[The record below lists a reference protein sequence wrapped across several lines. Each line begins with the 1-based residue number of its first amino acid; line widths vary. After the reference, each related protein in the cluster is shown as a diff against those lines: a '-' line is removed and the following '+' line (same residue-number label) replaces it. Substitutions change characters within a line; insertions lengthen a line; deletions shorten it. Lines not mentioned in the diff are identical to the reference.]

1 MTTTVDTHAI
11 AERLHRLPAEKR
23 ARFRIQ
29 LAERGIDSWSLP
41 IVPFAGDGLDGDRA
55 DSGPLS
61 AGQTRLWVI
70 DRVESVGQP
79 AGSALYSLATRIEI
93 AGFLDIAALGRALNA
108 VVRRH
113 EVLRTVY
120 GDDDGSPVQRVL
132 PSWPD
137 PLTLEEAAAHPEELI
152 RTLCDRPFDLER
164 ELPLRAHL
172 VPAGDSLWQLLLVVH
187 HIAFDA
193 WSEAVLIRDLGRFY
207 DHHANGAPLAAPLAA
222 PPVTKPADHP
232 RLGHRDFARWQ
243 RDWLDGT
250 DCARQIAFWRDHLAD
265 APDGLSLPLDHP
277 RPARRTHEGAEVEA
291 GLPPTLIA
299 GLNALAARHGATLYA
314 VARAAFVLLLGRYG
328 DTDDLVLGTTVANRQ
343 KAELADQIGF
353 FANTLP
359 IRHRFDWADSFSAFL
374 DTATA
379 AQVEAFDNQ
388 DLPFDRLLDALEVR
402 RGGPL
407 SPLFQVLF
415 VHQNVPRETLRLSE
429 LELRPLPLAKRR
441 ARFDLTLR
449 LHSADRNARVAL
461 EYSSEL
467 FDAAT
472 ARRLLDDYL
481 FLLEQVAAEDGRPLS
496 AYRLRHDGPTL
507 RGAVPT
513 PAAGADALTAFSVQD
528 GARTALRTTGASL
541 TYAELSARADRL
553 AAVLRRQPG
562 GTAAGRVGILL
573 PRGIDQPTAMIAA
586 WKAGACW
593 VPLDGALPADR
604 LRWIAGDAA
613 LTAILGQGNAPDW
626 LPEEVAWI
634 DVAAAVSAPI
644 GRDEPPPA
652 PPSPDAPAYVIYTSG
667 STGRPKGVE
676 VPHRALVAYAT
687 GAAASFGWAP
697 DATLVALSSVAADLG
712 FTSLWGALLTGR
724 TLRLLDDAEC
734 GDPEALAQALD
745 RVPADV
751 LKIVPSHLAA
761 LLALPDARR
770 LLPRRALVL
779 GGEAAPAGLLDRL
792 AALAPEMELW
802 NHYGPTETTVGVAI
816 HRLVPGQGMG
826 QEGRQETHLTRPLPG
841 CTLHVLDR
849 WLRPVPVGASGDLW
863 IGGPQLALGYVGAPA
878 LTAERFVVAAD
889 GQRLYRSGDRVRL
902 LPAGATGETG
912 GIAFLGRADGQVKI
926 NGFRVEPGEIESQAR
941 ALDGIVQAVA
951 LAIAGPAGNRIAL
964 AVAGWRAGPEALRRR
979 LAESLPPYML
989 PRDILTL
996 DSLPLLP
1003 NGKIDRRSLTARMT
1017 EAADRD
1023 TGAAAPASP
1032 TAALADR
1039 IGKLFATVLARAVG
1053 TDDNFFGAGGDSI
1066 LGLRLAAL
1074 ARTEGLAITPRMLFE
1089 HQTPAA
1095 LASALGGDAEPAHP
1109 VEPPAAAA
1117 VLALF
1122 RETLRQPD
1130 LTADTDFFGAGGDSI
1145 LCLQLA
1151 AKARRS
1157 GLAITPKLIFA
1168 HPTAAAL
1175 AAALPGTAGASATES
1190 ASDDGP
1196 IPLRPIQRW
1205 FLAQEQPRPGH
1216 WNQSILLELW
1226 EPPAPESLRAALDW
1240 LVRRHPALCCA
1251 FTRDETGVWT
1261 QRRRDPRPLP
1271 LRQAGPVRDAA
1282 ALAALLPGLQPDFD
1296 LAEPPLL
1303 DAVLIEGRPDGGT
1316 GEPPAH
1322 LLLSAH
1328 HLVVDGVSWRVL
1340 AEDLWTAY
1348 RAHRDDGRLPDAD
1361 GTTHRAALAAFRASA
1376 AAAEDLLDRAR
1387 AFWSGQSGA
1396 MVAAAAAFLSR
1407 AGTGATPSLLN
1418 RYSAERHDRLD
1429 AAATDRLGPNPR
1441 DALLAALCDTLA
1453 EWTGQPDLA
1462 IELEAHGR
1470 DGLEG
1475 DAATAVGWFTSRYPL
1490 LVRWKAGLSADAGR
1504 AAIAAQI
1511 AAVPDGGRGFGLLRD
1526 RDGGL
1531 SGLPIPPVV
1540 FNHHGRLAGGTDA
1553 PLRRSPLPV
1562 PNQRHPDNRRIHL
1575 LELDTVIEE
1584 GGLRL
1589 RWVWPRAATALAEL
1603 PERFLAHLNA
1613 HLNAHLGSPPDARPD
1628 QPDSGGAADRM
1639 PLSPVQAGMLFHAL
1653 TDGGRGRYLN
1663 QVVVRLDG
1671 PLDADAFRAGW
1682 QATVDHH
1689 PALRAAFDWPRDGEP
1704 HQDIAAR
1711 AEVPWRLLDWSG
1723 RADAGNAV
1731 RREADRDLAAGMDLT
1746 RPPLMRLTLL
1756 RLSTDSHALIW
1767 TRHHLIA
1774 DGWCTARL
1782 IGEVAERYRSALA
1795 GHPTAIDSPPP
1806 YRRFIDWLGRRDAEA
1821 GRSYWAAQLGDLTDA
1836 ALLPRATVAGDGSH
1850 HREMSL
1856 DAGRFARLR
1865 RRAAAA
1871 NVTVNTLCQVAAAL
1885 ALARHTGR
1893 DDVVLGIVGA
1903 GRPADLPDA
1912 DRMIGLF
1919 ITTTPLR
1926 VRIDRNE
1933 PLDALLRRVQRRMS
1947 ENREHEHTPLS
1958 DIQAAAP
1965 LRDALFDTLLVFE
1978 NYPLP
1983 PGTGDGPLKVTLE
1996 RTIERTNYPL
2006 TLVLIPRDTLTLRLT
2021 ADRAVLAD
2029 AIADSVGDM
2038 LMLLLDRMA
2047 ADDGAAT
2054 DGAGLDG
2061 LLSLLPAD
2069 DLSRQRGWNATA
2081 VEYGG
2086 FVPLG
2091 RLLSEQAAR
2100 SPDAVALQWEEAG
2113 HGANPGDRLT
2123 ARLTYADLDRRANRL
2138 AHWLIAAGCRPD
2150 DRVAL
2155 CLERSP
2161 ELVVAI
2167 LAALKA
2173 GCAWLPLDPE
2183 HPPQRLAAMVA
2194 DGGARLILAHQRTRD
2209 RLPPDLPPDGCGVPV
2224 HPLDPAVSLAAG
2236 FPDRLPDRPVDP
2248 AQLAYALFTSG
2259 STGRPKAVGVPQAG
2273 LLNRLR
2279 WMQDR
2284 YRLSPADT
2292 VLQKTPYGFDVSVW
2306 EFLWPLLTG
2315 ARLVLAGPG
2324 EHRDARRLSELI
2336 EGHGVTTLHFVP
2348 AMLQVFLDALPDG
2361 RCPTLARVLCSGE
2374 ALPAALRDRC
2384 TAALPQAELH
2394 NLYGPTEAS
2403 IDVTAWDCRSE
2414 TGPSVPIGH
2423 PIANIRA
2430 WVLDD
2435 ALNPVPA
2442 GVAGELYL
2450 TGVGLAR
2457 GYLGRPDLTA
2467 AAFLPNPLYDPAG
2480 DGPDQQRLY
2489 RTGDLAR
2496 HRPDGAIDYL
2506 GRADFQVKIRGQRV
2520 ELGEIE
2526 AALAA
2531 LPQVAEAV
2539 VAACGDKRADGQA
2552 GGALWLTAWL
2562 TARPG
2567 QSLPDPDAL
2576 RAALADRLPDHMVP
2590 AVFVPL
2596 DRMPINQNGKIDRKA
2611 LPQPEPPQCGGE
2623 APDGPVET
2631 ALAALWSDLL
2641 GHPVVSRDAHFF
2653 LAGGHSLLVPRLVG
2667 RVQERL
2673 GRVIDLVA
2681 VMEHPVL
2688 RDLAAH
2694 IAAQPATQPATRPEA
2709 VPPAA
2714 SRNDNAP
2721 AGASYERFE
2730 L

>member
-1 MTTTVDTHAI
+1 MTTTVDSHAI

-41 IVPFAGDGLDGDRA
+41 IVPFAGDGLDGGGE
-55 DSGPLS
+55 SGPLS
-61 AGQTRLWVI
+61 AGQARLWVI
-70 DRVESVGQP
+70 DRVESVGQQT
-79 AGSALYSLATRIEI
+79 GTALYSLATRIGI
-93 AGFLDIAALGRALNA
+93 AGPLDVPALGRALNA

-113 EVLRTVY
+113 EILRTVY
-120 GDDDGSPVQRVL
+120 RDGDGDGGPVQHVL
-132 PSWPD
+132 SSWPD
-137 PLTLEEAAAHPEELI
+137 PLRIEEPSTDLDESM
-152 RTLCDRPFDLER
+152 RTLGDRPFDLER

-172 VPAGDSLWQLLLVVH
+172 VPEGDGLWQLLLVVH

-207 DHHANGAPLAAPLAA
+207 EHHANGAPL
-222 PPVTKPADHP
+222 PVEPAGP
-232 RLGHRDFARWQ
+232 ARPSHRDFARWQ

-250 DCARQIAFWRDHLAD
+250 DSARQTAFWRDHLD
-265 APDGLSLPLDHP
+265 GAPDELSLPLDHP

-291 GLPPTLIA
+291 GLPPALIV
-299 GLNALAARHGATLYA
+299 GLNAQAARHGATLYA

-359 IRHRFDWADSFSAFL
+359 IRHRFDWDDSFSAFL

-379 AQVEAFDNQ
+379 VQVEAFDNQ
-388 DLPFDRLLDALEVR
+388 DLPFDRLLDALGVR

-429 LELRPLPLAKRR
+429 LELHPLPLPKQR

-449 LHSADRNARVAL
+449 LHSADRDPRVAL

-467 FDAAT
+467 FEEAT

-481 FLLEQVAAEDGRPLS
+481 FLLEQVTADDGKPLS
-496 AYRLRHDGPTL
+496 AYRLRHEGQVL
-507 RGAVPT
+507 RG
-513 PAAGADALTAFSVQD
+513 PAPITAAAADALSAFAVQD
-528 GARTALRTTGASL
+528 GARTALRTTTSSL

-553 AAVLRRQPG
+553 AAALRPRLGTGQG
-562 GTAAGRVGILL
+562 GIRRVGILL
-573 PRGIDQPTAMIAA
+573 PRGIDQPAAMIAA

-593 VPLDGALPADR
+593 VPLDGALPTDR
-604 LRWIAGDAA
+604 QRWITGDAA
-613 LTAILGQGNAPDW
+613 LTAILGHGTAPVW
-626 LPEEVAWI
+626 LASDVAWI
-634 DVAAAVSAPI
+634 DVAEAVSTAVTI
-644 GRDEPPPA
+644 TEEPTAPPA
-652 PPSPDAPAYVIYTSG
+652 PDAPAYVIYTSG

-676 VPHRALVAYAT
+676 VPHRALVAYAA

-697 DATLVALSSVAADLG
+697 DATLAALSSVAADLG

-724 TLRLLDDAEC
+724 TLRVLDDAEC
-734 GDPEALAQALD
+734 ADPEALARALD
-745 RVPADV
+745 RMPADM

-761 LLALPDARR
+761 LLALPEPQR

-779 GGEAAPAGLLDRL
+779 GGEAAPAGLLARL
-792 AALAPEMELW
+792 AALAPRLELW
-802 NHYGPTETTVGVAI
+802 NHYGPTETTVGVVI
-816 HRLVPGQGMG
+816 HRLAP
-826 QEGRQETHLTRPLPG
+826 EQETHLTRPLPG
-841 CTLHVLDR
+841 CVLHVLDR
-849 WLRPVPVGASGDLW
+849 WMRPVPVGASGELW

-878 LTAERFVVAAD
+878 LTADRFVTAAD
-889 GQRLYRSGDRVRL
+889 GERLYRTGDRVRL
-902 LPAGATGETG
+902 LPPGTAGGAG

-926 NGFRVEPGEIESQAR
+926 NGFRVELGEIESHAR
-941 ALDGIVQAVA
+941 ALHGIAQAVVFA
-951 LAIAGPAGNRIAL
+951 VSGPAGSRIAL
-964 AVAGWRAGPEALRRR
+964 AVAGWRGGAEDLRGR
-979 LAESLPPYML
+979 LAERLPAYMM
-989 PRDILTL
+989 PRDILLL
-996 DSLPLLP
+996 DALPLLP
-1003 NGKIDRRSLTARMT
+1003 NGKIDRRRLTDLTA
-1017 EAADRD
+1017 EAAARD
-1023 TGAAAPASP
+1023 VSDTPKSSAAPAL
-1032 TAALADR
+1032 TDR
-1039 IGKLFATVLARAVG
+1039 IAGLFATVLNRPAGA
-1053 TDDNFFGAGGDSI
+1053 DDNFFGAGGDSI

-1074 ARTEGLAITPRMLFE
+1074 ARADGLPITPRMLFE

-1095 LASALGGDAEPAHP
+1095 LAAALGGAPDGDAEAVRP
-1109 VEPPAAAA
+1109 VEEPATDPAAAA
-1117 VLALF
+1117 ILALF
-1122 RETLRQPD
+1122 RETLRKPD
-1130 LTADTDFFGAGGDSI
+1130 LTADTDFFAAGGDSI

-1175 AAALPGTAGASATES
+1175 ATALPDAAGPSGTGGAA
-1190 ASDDGP
+1190 DGA

-1226 EPPAPESLRAALDW
+1226 EPPAPESLQAALDW

-1251 FTRDETGVWT
+1251 FTRDEAGVWT
-1261 QRRRDPRPLP
+1261 QSRRDPRSVP
-1271 LRQAGPVRDAA
+1271 LRQVGPAADGA
-1282 ALAALLPGLQPDFD
+1282 ALAELLPALQPDFD

-1303 DAVLIEGRPDGGT
+1303 RAALIAGGPEGGAGGDAGW
-1316 GEPPAH
+1316 PPAH

-1348 RAHRDDGRLPDAD
+1348 RAHRDDGRLPYIGEDAK
-1361 GTTHRAALAAFRASA
+1361 RAALAAFQGSA
-1376 AAAEDLLDRAR
+1376 AADDALLDRAR
-1387 AFWSGQSGA
+1387 SFWSGQ
-1396 MVAAAAAFLSR
+1396 AAALTAAAGAFLSR
-1407 AGTGATPSLLN
+1407 AGAAPSLLH

-1429 AAATDRLGPNPR
+1429 ATITGRLGPNLR

-1453 EWTGQPDLA
+1453 EWTGHPDLA

-1490 LVRWKAGLSADAGR
+1490 LLRWEAGQPAEIGR
-1504 AAIAAQI
+1504 AAVASRIAT
-1511 AAVPDGGRGFGLLRD
+1511 VPDGGRGFGLLRA
-1526 RDGGL
+1526 RDGEL
-1531 SGLPIPPVV
+1531 SGMPVPPVV

-1575 LELDTVIEE
+1575 LELDTVIED
-1584 GGLRL
+1584 GSLRL
-1589 RWVWPRAATALAEL
+1589 RWVWPRAATALAEV
-1603 PERFLAHLNA
+1603 PERFLARLNA
-1613 HLNAHLGSPPDARPD
+1613 HLDRPGGSDAPE
-1628 QPDSGGAADRM
+1628 RM

-1671 PLDADAFRAGW
+1671 PLDSDAFRAGW
-1682 QATVDHH
+1682 QATLDHH
-1689 PALRAAFDWPRDGEP
+1689 PALRAAFDWPHDAEP
-1704 HQDIAAR
+1704 YQEIAPR

-1723 RADAGNAV
+1723 RADAGEAV
-1731 RREADRDLAAGMDLT
+1731 RQEADRDLSAGMDLA
-1746 RPPLMRLTLL
+1746 RAPLMRLTLL
-1756 RLSTDSHALIW
+1756 RLAPDRHALIW

-1795 GHPTAIDSPPP
+1795 GTQPAVDSPPP
-1806 YRRFIDWLGRRDAEA
+1806 YRRFIDWLGQRDAEA
-1821 GRSYWAAQLGDLTDA
+1821 GKAYWAGQLGDLTEA
-1836 ALLPRATVAGDGSH
+1836 ALLPRAAAAGDGTH
-1850 HREMSL
+1850 HRESSL
-1856 DAGRFARLR
+1856 DAGRFAGLK

-1893 DDVVLGIVGA
+1893 DDIVLGIVGA
-1903 GRPADLPDA
+1903 GRPVDLPDA

-1926 VRIDRNE
+1926 IGIDRNE
-1933 PLDALLRRVQRRMS
+1933 PLDALLRRVQQRMS

-1983 PGTGDGPLKVTLE
+1983 PGSGDGPLTATLD
-1996 RTIERTNYPL
+1996 RTIEKTNYPL

-2021 ADRAVLAD
+2021 ADRAILDD
-2029 AIADSVGDM
+2029 AIADSVGET

-2047 ADDGAAT
+2047 ADDGT
-2054 DGAGLDG
+2054 TLDG
-2061 LLSLLPAD
+2061 LLSLLPTA
-2069 DLSRQRGWNATA
+2069 DLSRQRAWNATA

-2100 SPDAVALQWEEAG
+2100 SPNAVALQWEEAG
-2113 HGANPGDRLT
+2113 HT
-2123 ARLTYADLDRRANRL
+2123 VSLTYADLDRRANRL
-2138 AHWLIAAGCRPD
+2138 AHWLITAGCRPD

-2183 HPPQRLAAMVA
+2183 HPPQRLAAMVE

-2209 RLPPDLPPDGCGVPV
+2209 RLPDGCDAPV
-2224 HPLDPAVSLAAG
+2224 HLLDAAVSLATG
-2236 FPDRLPDRPVDP
+2236 CPDGLPDRPVAP

-2284 YRLSPADT
+2284 YRLSPADA

-2306 EFLWPLLTG
+2306 EFLWPLLTS

-2324 EHRDARRLSELI
+2324 EHRDARRLAELI

-2348 AMLQVFLDALPDG
+2348 AMLQVFLDALPEG
-2361 RCPTLARVLCSGE
+2361 RCSNLARVLCSGE

-2384 TAALPQAELH
+2384 TAALPRAELH

-2403 IDVTAWDCRSE
+2403 IDVTAWDCRGE
-2414 TGPSVPIGH
+2414 AGPGVPIGR
-2423 PIANIRA
+2423 PIANIRT

-2450 TGVGLAR
+2450 AGIGLAR

-2467 AAFLPNPLYDPAG
+2467 AAFLPNPLYDPAT

-2506 GRADFQVKIRGQRV
+2506 GRADFQVKIRGQRI

-2531 LPQVAEAV
+2531 LPEVAEAV
-2539 VAACGDKRADGQA
+2539 VAACGDKQAQGTA
-2552 GGALWLTAWL
+2552 GGSMWLTAWL
-2562 TARPG
+2562 TARAG
-2567 QSLPDPDAL
+2567 HVLPEPDAL

-2590 AVFVPL
+2590 AVFVSL

-2611 LPQPEPPQCGGE
+2611 LPQPEPPQSGGE
-2623 APDGPVET
+2623 PPEGPIET
-2631 ALAALWSDLL
+2631 ALAALWSELL
-2641 GHPVVSRDAHFF
+2641 GHPIASRDAHFF

-2673 GRVIDLVA
+2673 GRTIDLVA

-2694 IAAQPATQPATRPEA
+2694 IAIQSTAQPEA

-2714 SRNDNAP
+2714 PQNDSAP

>member
-1 MTTTVDTHAI
+1 MTTTVDSYAI

-23 ARFRIQ
+23 ARFRVQ
-29 LAERGIDSWSLP
+29 LAERGIDSWTLP
-41 IVPFAGDGLDGDRA
+41 VVPFAGDGLDGDEG

-61 AGQTRLWVI
+61 AGQARLWVI

-79 AGSALYSLATRIEI
+79 AGTALYSLATRIEI
-93 AGFLDIAALGRALNA
+93 SGSLDIPALRRALNA
-108 VVRRH
+108 VVERH
-113 EVLRTVY
+113 EALRTVY
-120 GDDDGSPVQRVL
+120 RDDDGGPVQRVL
-132 PSWPD
+132 SAWPD
-137 PLTLEEAAAHPEELI
+137 PLRMEDPSADPDTLI
-152 RTLCDRPFDLER
+152 RSLGDRPFDLEND
-164 ELPLRAHL
+164 LPLRAHL
-172 VPAGDSLWQLLLVVH
+172 MPGGDGGWQLLLVVH

-207 DHHANGAPLAAPLAA
+207 DHHANGAPLPAEPAG
-222 PPVTKPADHP
+222 PPRPN
-232 RLGHRDFARWQ
+232 HRDFARWQ
-243 RDWLDGT
+243 RDWLEGT
-250 DCARQIAFWRDHLAD
+250 DCARQTAFWRDHLD
-265 APDGLSLPLDHP
+265 GAPEELSLPLDRP
-277 RPARRTHEGAEVEA
+277 RPARRTHEGAEIEGA
-291 GLPPTLIA
+291 LPRTLIA
-299 GLNALAARHGATLYA
+299 ALNAQASRHGATLYA

-359 IRHRFDWADSFSAFL
+359 IRHRFDWDDSFSTFL

-379 AQVEAFDNQ
+379 VQVEAFDNQ
-388 DLPFDRLLDALEVR
+388 DLPFDRLLDALEIR

-415 VHQNVPRETLRLSE
+415 VHQNVPRETLRLSD
-429 LELRPLPLAKRR
+429 LELRPLPLVKQR

-449 LHSADRNARVAL
+449 LHSADRDPRVAL

-467 FDAAT
+467 FDEAT

-481 FLLEQVAAEDGRPLS
+481 FLLEQVAAEDGKPLS
-496 AYRLRHDGPTL
+496 DYRLRHEGAVL
-507 RGAVPT
+507 RGPDPVAT
-513 PAAGADALTAFSVQD
+513 AAADALTAFAVQD

-541 TYAELSARADRL
+541 TYADLSARADRL
-553 AAVLRRQPG
+553 AAALRPRLGGIG
-562 GTAAGRVGILL
+562 GTGVPRIGILL

-604 LRWIAGDAA
+604 LRWIAEDAA
-613 LTAILGQGNAPDW
+613 LAAVVGGGDAPDW
-626 LPEEVAWI
+626 LPAGVDWI
-634 DVAAAVSAPI
+634 DVATALSNPI
-644 GRDEPPPA
+644 GGDRSTAPPA
-652 PPSPDAPAYVIYTSG
+652 PDTPAPNAPAYVIYTSG

-676 VPHRALVAYAT
+676 IPHRALVAYAA
-687 GAAASFGWAP
+687 GVAASFGWAP
-697 DATLVALSSVAADLG
+697 DATLAALSSVAADLG

-724 TLRLLDDAEC
+724 TVRVLDDAEC
-734 GDPEALAQALD
+734 GDPEALARALD

-761 LLALPDARR
+761 LLALPEPQR

-779 GGEAAPAGLLDRL
+779 GGEAAPAGLLARL
-792 AALAPEMELW
+792 AALAPRMELW
-802 NHYGPTETTVGVAI
+802 NHYGPTETTVGVVV
-816 HRLVPGQGMG
+816 HRLAPGH
-826 QEGRQETHLTRPLPG
+826 ETRLTRPLPG

-849 WLRPVPVGASGDLW
+849 WMRPMPVGAAGELW
-863 IGGPQLALGYVGAPA
+863 IGGPQLALGYVGATA
-878 LTAERFVVAAD
+878 LTAERFVATAS
-889 GQRLYRSGDRVRL
+889 GERLYRTGDRVRP
-902 LPAGATGETG
+902 LPPDEIGGTG
-912 GIAFLGRADGQVKI
+912 GVTFLGRSDGQVKI
-926 NGFRVEPGEIESQAR
+926 NGFRVELGEIESHAR
-941 ALDGIVQAVA
+941 ALDGVLQAVA
-951 LAIAGPAGNRIAL
+951 LAIAAPSGGRIVL
-964 AVAGWRAGPEALRRR
+964 AVTGWRAGAEALRRR
-979 LAESLPPYML
+979 LAERLPAYMM
-989 PRDILTL
+989 PRDILLL
-996 DSLPLLP
+996 DALPLLP
-1003 NGKIDRRSLTARMT
+1003 NGKIDRRRLIDLAAEADARNAGTAPSSSS
-1017 EAADRD
+1017 
-1023 TGAAAPASP
+1023 APAS
-1032 TAALADR
+1032 TDR
-1039 IGKLFATVLARAVG
+1039 IRALFATVLARPVG
-1053 TDDNFFGAGGDSI
+1053 ADDNFFGAGGDSI

-1074 ARTEGLAITPRMLFE
+1074 ARADGLAITPLMLFE

-1095 LASALGGDAEPAHP
+1095 LAAALEGDAEPAP
-1109 VEPPAAAA
+1109 PTEDPAAAA

-1122 RETLRQPD
+1122 RETLRRPE
-1130 LTADTDFFGAGGDSI
+1130 LTADTDFFAAGGDSI

-1157 GLAITPKLIFA
+1157 GLEITPKLIFA

-1175 AAALPGTAGASATES
+1175 AAALRDAAGPSGTEIAD
-1190 ASDDGP
+1190 DDGK
-1196 IPLRPIQRW
+1196 IPLRPIQHW

-1216 WNQSILLELW
+1216 WNQSVLLELW
-1226 EPPAPESLRAALDW
+1226 EPPAPESLQTALDW

-1251 FTRDETGVWT
+1251 FTRDEAGNWS
-1261 QRRRDPRPLP
+1261 QLLQAPQPLP
-1271 LRQAGPVRDAA
+1271 LQHAGPAADAA
-1282 ALAALLPGLQPDFD
+1282 ALANLLPALQPDFD
-1296 LAEPPLL
+1296 LAAPPLL
-1303 DAVLIEGRPDGGT
+1303 RAVLIEGDAEGSAAGPS
-1316 GEPPAH
+1316 AH

-1348 RAHRDDGRLPDAD
+1348 RAHRDDGRLPEPGE
-1361 GTTHRAALAAFRASA
+1361 GTARAALAAFRNGAVADDALLQRARTFWNGQSDALA
-1376 AAAEDLLDRAR
+1376 AAT
-1387 AFWSGQSGA
+1387 G
-1396 MVAAAAAFLSR
+1396 AFLSK
-1407 AGTGATPSLLN
+1407 AGAAPSLLH

-1429 AAATDRLGPNPR
+1429 ATATDRLSPNPR

-1453 EWTGQPDLA
+1453 EWSGQPDLA

-1490 LVRWKAGLSADAGR
+1490 HLRWEAGQPVETGR
-1504 AAIAAQI
+1504 AAIAARI
-1511 AAVPDGGRGFGLLRD
+1511 AAVPDGGRGFGLLRA
-1526 RDGGL
+1526 RDGEF
-1531 SGLPIPPVV
+1531 SGMPVPPVV
-1540 FNHHGRLAGGTDA
+1540 FNHHGRLAGGTDS

-1562 PNQRHPDNRRIHL
+1562 PNQRHPDNRRIHI
-1575 LELDTVIEE
+1575 LELDTAIED
-1584 GGLRL
+1584 GSLRM
-1589 RWVWPRAATALAEL
+1589 RWVWPRAATALAEV
-1603 PERFLAHLNA
+1603 PERFLARLNA
-1613 HLNAHLGSPPDARPD
+1613 HLDRVAGGDAP
-1628 QPDSGGAADRM
+1628 DRM

-1689 PALRAAFDWPRDGEP
+1689 PALRAAFDWPRNADPYQE
-1704 HQDIAAR
+1704 IAAR

-1723 RADAGNAV
+1723 RTEGAEEL
-1731 RREADRDLAAGMDLT
+1731 RLEADRDLSAGMDLT
-1746 RPPLMRLTLL
+1746 RAPLMRLTLL
-1756 RLSTDSHALIW
+1756 RFSPDRHALIW

-1782 IGEVAERYRSALA
+1782 IGEVAERYRSRLA
-1795 GHPTAIDSPPP
+1795 GTHPALDSPPS
-1806 YRRFIDWLGRRDAEA
+1806 YRLFIDWLGRRDAEA
-1821 GRSYWAAQLGDLTDA
+1821 GRAYWAGQLGGLTEA
-1836 ALLPRATVAGDGSH
+1836 ALLPRAAMAGTGTR
-1850 HREMSL
+1850 HRESSL
-1856 DAGRFARLR
+1856 DADRFARLK

-1903 GRPADLPDA
+1903 GRPAELPDA

-1926 VRIDRNE
+1926 IRIDRNE
-1933 PLDALLRRVQRRMS
+1933 PFDALLRRVQRRMS

-1958 DIQAAAP
+1958 DILAAAP

-1983 PGTGDGPLKVTLE
+1983 PGTGDGPLKATLE
-1996 RTIERTNYPL
+1996 RTVEKTNYPL

-2021 ADRAVLAD
+2021 ADRAVLDD
-2029 AIADSVGDM
+2029 AIADSVGDT

-2047 ADDGAAT
+2047 ADGETADGGAAG
-2054 DGAGLDG
+2054 GATLDG
-2061 LLSLLPAD
+2061 LLSLLPAG

-2091 RLLSEQAAR
+2091 RLLSDQAAR
-2100 SPDAVALQWEEAG
+2100 SPGAVALQWEEDG
-2113 HGANPGDRLT
+2113 LT
-2123 ARLTYADLDRRANRL
+2123 ASLTYADLERRANRL

-2167 LAALKA
+2167 LATLKA

-2183 HPPQRLAAMVA
+2183 HPPQRLAAMVE
-2194 DGGARLILAHQRTRD
+2194 DGGARLILAHPRTRD
-2209 RLPPDLPPDGCGVPV
+2209 RLPADPLPTAPI
-2224 HPLDPAVSLAAG
+2224 HLLDAAVSLSAG
-2236 FPDRLPDRPVDP
+2236 FPDTLPDRPVAP

-2284 YRLSPADT
+2284 YRLSPADA

-2306 EFLWPLLTG
+2306 EFLWPLLAG

-2324 EHRDARRLSELI
+2324 EHRDARRLADLI
-2336 EGHGVTTLHFVP
+2336 ERHGITTLHFVP
-2348 AMLQVFLDALPDG
+2348 AMLQVFLDALPAGPMPEG
-2361 RCPTLARVLCSGE
+2361 RCPSVARVLCSGE
-2374 ALPAALRDRC
+2374 ALPASLRDRC
-2384 TAALPQAELH
+2384 TAALPRAELH

-2414 TGPSVPIGH
+2414 AGPSVPIGR
-2423 PIANIRA
+2423 PIANIRS

-2435 ALNPVPA
+2435 ALNPVPV

-2450 TGVGLAR
+2450 AGIGLAR

-2467 AAFLPNPLYDPAG
+2467 AAFLPNPLYDPAT
-2480 DGPDQQRLY
+2480 DAPDQQRLY

-2496 HRPDGAIDYL
+2496 HRQDGAIEYL

-2539 VAACGDKRADGQA
+2539 VAACGDRQA
-2552 GGALWLTAWL
+2552 GGSMWLTAWL
-2562 TARPG
+2562 TAKAGHP
-2567 QSLPDPDAL
+2567 LPDPDAL
-2576 RAALADRLPDHMVP
+2576 RGALADRLPDHMVP

-2611 LPQPEPPQCGGE
+2611 LPQPQPPQSGGGE
-2623 APDGPVET
+2623 APEGPVEK
-2631 ALAALWSDLL
+2631 ALAALWSELL
-2641 GHPVVSRDAHFF
+2641 GHPVTNRDTHFF
-2653 LAGGHSLLVPRLVG
+2653 LAGGHSLLIPRLVG

-2673 GRVIDLVA
+2673 GRTIDLVA

-2694 IAAQPATQPATRPEA
+2694 IAARPKA

-2714 SRNDNAP
+2714 SPNDSAP
-2721 AGASYERFE
+2721 EGASYERFE